1 MAANSMPAEA
11 RPDAALMLRIA
22 QRDLKAARGMLDEEA
37 FDEASWGYQIQQATE
52 KALKAWISCLGQDY
66 PRTHDLLLLCGLI
79 SDLGGDPS
87 PFQQL
92 MNFSPFGTR
101 LRYDEAE
108 PLGLERALWNQR
120 CADLLAHVASLLP

>member
-1 MAANSMPAEA
+1 MDASSMPGEG

-37 FDEASWGYQIQQATE
+37 FEEATWGYQIQQATE
-52 KALKAWISCLGQDY
+52 KALKAWISCLGQHY

-92 MNFSPFGTR
+92 VNFSPFGSR
-101 LRYDEAE
+101 LRYDEEE
-108 PLGLERALWNQR
+108 PLGLDRALWNQR
-120 CADLLAHVASLLP
+120 CADLLAHVAALIP

>member
-1 MAANSMPAEA
+1 MAASSMPAEP

-66 PRTHDLLLLCGLI
+66 PRTHDLLLLCRLI
-79 SDLGGDPS
+79 SDLGGEPS

-92 MNFSPFGTR
+92 VNFSPFGTR
-101 LRYDEAE
+101 LRYDEEE

>member
-1 MAANSMPAEA
+1 MPAEG

-22 QRDLKAARGMLDEEA
+22 RRDLKAARGMLDEEV
-37 FDEASWGYQIQQATE
+37 FDEATWGYQIQQATE
-52 KALKAWISCLGQDY
+52 KALKAWISCQGQDY

-92 MNFSPFGTR
+92 VNFNPFGTR
-101 LRYDEAE
+101 LRYDEE
-108 PLGLERALWNQR
+108 ESLGLDRALWNQR
-120 CADLLAHVASLLP
+120 CADLLDHVGSLLP

>member
-1 MAANSMPAEA
+1 MPAEG

-22 QRDLKAARGMLDEEA
+22 RRDLKAAKGMLDEEV
-37 FDEASWGYQIQQATE
+37 FDEATWGFQIQQATE
-52 KALKAWISCLGQDY
+52 KALKAWISCQGQNY

-92 MNFSPFGTR
+92 VNFNPFGTPDSATTKR
-101 LRYDEAE
+101 NHW
-108 PLGLERALWNQR
+108 ALIARSGTNVVPICSITWPR
-120 CADLLAHVASLLP
+120 

>member
-1 MAANSMPAEA
+1 MPAEG

-22 QRDLKAARGMLDEEA
+22 RRDLKAARGMLDEEV
-37 FDEASWGYQIQQATE
+37 FDEATWGDQIQQATE
-52 KALKAWISCLGQDY
+52 KALKAWISCQGQDY

-92 MNFSPFGTR
+92 VNFNPFGTR
-101 LRYDEAE
+101 LRYDEE
-108 PLGLERALWNQR
+108 ESLGLDRALWNQR
-120 CADLLAHVASLLP
+120 CADLLDHVASLLP

>member
-1 MAANSMPAEA
+1 MLAEG

-22 QRDLKAARGMLDEEA
+22 RRDLKAARGMLDEEV
-37 FDEASWGYQIQQATE
+37 FDEATWGYQIQQATE
-52 KALKAWISCLGQDY
+52 KALKAWISCQGQDY

-92 MNFSPFGTR
+92 VNFNPFGTR
-101 LRYDEAE
+101 LRYDEE
-108 PLGLERALWNQR
+108 ESLGLDRALWNQR
-120 CADLLAHVASLLP
+120 CADLLDHVGSLIP

>member
-1 MAANSMPAEA
+1 MAASSMPAEP

-37 FDEASWGYQIQQATE
+37 FDEATWGYQIQQATE
-52 KALKAWISCLGQDY
+52 KALKAWISCQGQDY

-92 MNFSPFGTR
+92 VNFSPFGTR
-101 LRYDEAE
+101 LRYDEE
-108 PLGLERALWNQR
+108 ESLGLDRPLWNQR
-120 CADLLAHVASLLP
+120 CADLLAHVASRMP

>member
-1 MAANSMPAEA
+1 MAASSMPAES

-37 FDEASWGYQIQQATE
+37 FEEATWGYQIQQATE
-52 KALKAWISCLGQDY
+52 KALKAWISCLGQHY

-79 SDLGGDPS
+79 SDLGADPS

-92 MNFSPFGTR
+92 VNFSPFGTR
-101 LRYDEAE
+101 LRYDEE
-108 PLGLERALWNQR
+108 ESLGLDRSLWNQR
-120 CADLLAHVASLLP
+120 CADLLSHVAALIP